1 MLADYFVEA
10 GKMKSVKYNSE
21 RIEVEYED
29 KLDNQV
35 VRQGFVLIQPS
46 IDFATKL
53 LRANK

>member
-1 MLADYFVEA
+1 
-10 GKMKSVKYNSE
+10 MKSVKYDRE

-29 KLDNQV
+29 KLGIQV